1 MRLYS
6 AASAT
11 TTIIHAILLITTAH
25 AQVAVENYNQVKDL
39 CGYAGSRA
47 NCEPI
52 IATAT
57 TAPFMNDEPS
67 ADFCFLI
74 DANPPYARADS
85 ANVTCRELKLYGN
98 GVITY
103 STGGLYSYT
112 NRQSSRNQYERGDIE
127 YAVGGGG
134 GYGVGH
140 SQGAGFTGGADKAYG
155 TDFYVLRQGT
165 PSVVDGERATNVP
178 NDHYDFYE
186 LRDGIYTF
194 GYYECNR
201 IVEGGAIDDYQYH
214 YYCSGGFDL
223 FQGCLNKC
231 GVGDYNDTLAD
242 YRTFNFTSS
251 LLGHI
256 EETQTSQIFS

>member
-74 DANPPYARADS
+74 DADPPYARAD
-85 ANVTCRELKLYGN
+85 
-98 GVITY
+98 
-103 STGGLYSYT
+103 
-112 NRQSSRNQYERGDIE
+112 
-127 YAVGGGG
+127 
-134 GYGVGH
+134 
-140 SQGAGFTGGADKAYG
+140 
-155 TDFYVLRQGT
+155 
-165 PSVVDGERATNVP
+165 PSVQRPTP
-178 NDHYDFYE
+178 PC
-186 LRDGIYTF
+186 R
-194 GYYECNR
+194 
-201 IVEGGAIDDYQYH
+201 
-214 YYCSGGFDL
+214 
-223 FQGCLNKC
+223 
-231 GVGDYNDTLAD
+231 
-242 YRTFNFTSS
+242 
-251 LLGHI
+251 
-256 EETQTSQIFS
+256 